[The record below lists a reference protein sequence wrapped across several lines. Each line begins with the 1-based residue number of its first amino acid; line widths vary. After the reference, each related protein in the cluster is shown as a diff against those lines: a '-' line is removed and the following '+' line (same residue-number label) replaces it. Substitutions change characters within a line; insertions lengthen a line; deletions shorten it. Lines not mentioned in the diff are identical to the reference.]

1 MADSKKQVFTIGIPR
16 AFYYYTHPGLWEA
29 FFQNLGFKTL
39 LSEKSG
45 EKILRNAVPHT
56 ESEHCLAHKL
66 FDGHLLSLL
75 GKADAVFIP
84 RLLSLTKKH
93 ICCAKFAALPE
104 AAQCGIARGTPV
116 ITVDIDENKEPLLK
130 TLIRLGKNLGKPA
143 RLAKNA
149 AENAIQ
155 TMHEE
160 WKKQQAAM
168 TAEKP
173 FLLLGHPYT
182 LHDAFI
188 GEPVKQKLK
197 RMGHAFET
205 PVFTHEKLP
214 ESVTRWCTFGRM
226 HRLITE
232 MPLEKYAGAI
242 QISTFNCGPDSVMLE
257 FYRAVCRSR
266 GIPYLVL
273 MIDEHTGNAGME
285 TRLEAFADSIQWKR
299 V

>member
-1 MADSKKQVFTIGIPR
+1 MAASGRQVFTIGIPR
-16 AFYYYTHPGLWEA
+16 AFYYHTHPGLWEA
-29 FFQNLGFKTL
+29 FFRNLGFGTL
-39 LSEKSG
+39 LSEKSS
-45 EKILRNAVPHT
+45 EKLLKSAIPHS

-93 ICCAKFAALPE
+93 ICCAKFAAIPD
-104 AAQCGIARGTPV
+104 AARWGIVRDTPV
-116 ITVDIDENKEPLLK
+116 ITIDIDENRESLLK

-143 RLAKNA
+143 RLVKKA

-155 TMHEE
+155 VMHEE
-160 WKKQQAAM
+160 WEKQQPAM
-168 TAEKP
+168 TTGKP

-182 LHDAFI
+182 LHDSFI

-214 ESVTRWCTFGRM
+214 KSVTRWCTFGRM
-226 HRLITE
+226 HRLIAE
-232 MPLEKYAGAI
+232 MPLEKYAGVI
-242 QISTFNCGPDSVMLE
+242 QIGTFGCGPDSVMLE
-257 FYRAVCRSR
+257 FYRALCRSR

-273 MIDEHTGNAGME
+273 MIDEHTGNAGLE

-299 V
+299 T